1 MAFLDNSGDIILDA
15 VLTDTGRARL
25 AKGDGSFK
33 VVKFALADD
42 EIDYSLY
49 DSTHLSGSAYYD
61 LEIMQTPLLEA
72 FTNNTSLMKHKL
84 ISLPKT
90 NLLFLPEMKL
100 NTSFE
105 AGTNTVVFVPAGE
118 PPVAGTFICA
128 ADKATEDLI
137 YTRITDGVGILK
149 GENPSAG
156 ARIRVDQGLNTTEIP
171 PRMSLDPD
179 LVETSYIVQVDNRF
193 AKIIDVTNL
202 SPASVSY
209 IDDDNIASYYFSFG
223 SDINYVHSNSDKEDS
238 AQQVIAGPR
247 GTYLEFKIES
257 SLEIN
262 TSTHLFTT
270 LGGSSTFKLAAG
282 DDDMYYV
289 DSHIRVT
296 GATTG
301 RSIDI
306 PVRFAKKTT

>member
-1 MAFLDNSGDIILDA
+1 MDI
-15 VLTDTGRARL
+15 
-25 AKGDGSFK
+25 
-33 VVKFALADD
+33 
-42 EIDYSLY
+42 
-49 DSTHLSGSAYYD
+49 
-61 LEIMQTPLLEA
+61 
-72 FTNNTSLMKHKL
+72 
-84 ISLPKT
+84 
-90 NLLFLPEMKL
+90 
-100 NTSFE
+100 
-105 AGTNTVVFVPAGE
+105 
-118 PPVAGTFICA
+118 
-128 ADKATEDLI
+128 
-137 YTRITDGVGILK
+137 
-149 GENPSAG
+149 
-156 ARIRVDQGLNTTEIP
+156 
-171 PRMSLDPD
+171 
-179 LVETSYIVQVDNRF
+179 
-193 AKIIDVTNL
+193 TNL

-223 SDINYVHSNSDKEDS
+223 SDINYVHSNSDREES

-270 LGGSSTFKLAAG
+270 LGGSNTFRLDGA
-282 DDDMYYV
+282 DDEMYYV